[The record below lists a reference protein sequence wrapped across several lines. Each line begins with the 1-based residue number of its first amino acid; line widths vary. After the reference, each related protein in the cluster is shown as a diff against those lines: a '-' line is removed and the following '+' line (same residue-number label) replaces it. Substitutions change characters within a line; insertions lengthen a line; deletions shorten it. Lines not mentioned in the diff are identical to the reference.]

1 MIFARILFVL
11 AFFALVF
18 GLIAFWWED
27 ICKDIALTWGTVVLV
42 MGLILLI
49 ISHL

>member
-1 MIFARILFVL
+1 MILARILFIL
-11 AFFALVF
+11 AVFALVF

-27 ICKDIALTWGTVVLV
+27 ICKDIAWTWGAVVLV
-42 MGLILLI
+42 MAFILFI